1 MLRSRFSEALKDSL
15 RAKRQLELATVRLIM
30 AGLKDRDIA
39 ARSKGNTTGI
49 SDEEILQMLNSMV
62 KQRRESI
69 GLYEQGGRDAL
80 AQQEREEI
88 NIIQSFL
95 PKQMSADEINEAVKV
110 AMAEAGAASIKDMGK
125 VMGLLKEKFAG
136 RMDFSKASSIVKQN
150 LG

>member
-1 MLRSRFSEALKDSL
+1 MLRSRFSEELKDSL

-62 KQRRESI
+62 KQRRESV

-88 NIIQSFL
+88 NIIQ
-95 PKQMSADEINEAVKV
+95 
-110 AMAEAGAASIKDMGK
+110 
-125 VMGLLKEKFAG
+125 
-136 RMDFSKASSIVKQN
+136 
-150 LG
+150 